1 MNTQR
6 KVAIITGALFLT
18 AIVTSL
24 GGGIW
29 LETMLSA
36 PDSLSTIAGNESQVV
51 MGVLI
56 ELINCVAVIGIA
68 MLLYP
73 VFKQLNEALAIGY
86 VGFRLTEAIILVMA
100 VVSPLVL
107 VTLSQEYT
115 TAGAADATYFQSLAA
130 ILLSARSYL
139 TGLLVTVFFSLS
151 ALVLYYLSYQS
162 RLIPRFISVWGFIAV
177 LLVFAWNLLEAFG
190 ISTDVGIIFGL
201 PMILNEVIL
210 GIWLIV
216 KGFNT
221 DSLAPQST

>member
-1 MNTQR
+1 MSTQR
-6 KVAIITGALFLT
+6 KAAIIIGVLFLT
-18 AIVTSL
+18 AIVTSI

-29 LETMLSA
+29 LETILTA
-36 PDSLSTIAGNESQVV
+36 PDSLTTIAGNESQVV

-56 ELINCVAVIGIA
+56 ELINCLAVIGIA

-73 VFKQLNEALAIGY
+73 IFKQLNETLAIGY
-86 VGFRLTEAIILVMA
+86 VGFRLTEAIILVFA
-100 VVSPLVL
+100 ALSPLVL
-107 VTLSQEYT
+107 ITLSQEYG
-115 TAGAADATYFQSLAA
+115 TAGAADAPYFQSLAA

-139 TGLLVTVFFSLS
+139 TSLLVTVFFSLS

-190 ISTDVGIIFGL
+190 ISTSAGIIFGL
-201 PMILNEVIL
+201 PMILNEVFL